1 MEQKSDFEE
10 RRTVEDG
17 TIVIPVIAEQVII
30 NKDVV
35 DTAKVHIRKRV
46 IEEQASLNIPLIQ
59 EAYQVEY
66 IAVNKLVNE
75 VPPVRQEGDV
85 TIIPVVRE
93 VLVIEKHYELVEE
106 IHVIRQRQEVAHVQE
121 IMLKREQVDIER
133 KPLDNIS
140 E

>member
-1 MEQKSDFEE
+1 MEPNRDFEA
-10 RRTVEDG
+10 RRAVDDG
-17 TIVIPVIAEQVII
+17 TVVIPVIQEQVIV
-30 NKDVV
+30 NKEIV

-59 EAYQVEY
+59 EAYQVEH
-66 IAVNKLVNE
+66 IPINKLVNE
-75 VPPVRQEGDV
+75 VPPIRQEGEV

-93 VLVIEKHYELVEE
+93 VLVIEKHYELIEE
-106 IHVIRQRQEVAHVQE
+106 IHVIRQRHEVPHVQE

-133 KPLDNIS
+133 KPLDTKS